1 MDIARATDDDDDDGS
16 NDARTRA
23 RDRVADETRAAR
35 VVVVDACAVG
45 VARMR
50 TARDAFESDVS
61 ERSGR
66 LRVRRV
72 TRARAR
78 LSRLAT
84 DGMDVAI
91 VKLGGAALT
100 VKSRRGTIDAR
111 GFADCV
117 ETVARA
123 RARGD
128 GTRVIVA
135 HGAGSFG
142 HGARCEWMTTTRWTD
157 GETVRRTQRRRG
169 RAGARAAATSTGTR
183 RSREGWTRRGVKC
196 EN

>member
-1 MDIARATDDDDDDGS
+1 M
-16 NDARTRA
+16 N
-23 RDRVADETRAAR
+23 
-35 VVVVDACAVG
+35 
-45 VARMR
+45 
-50 TARDAFESDVS
+50 TAQSLDV
-61 ERSGR
+61 RSHINGR
-66 LRVRRV
+66 KMSGYQWLLLILCFLIV
-72 TRARAR
+72 
-78 LSRLAT
+78 AT

-142 HGARCEWMTTTRWTD
+142 HGALCEWMTTTRWTD

>member
-1 MDIARATDDDDDDGS
+1 MMTTMT
-16 NDARTRA
+16 ARTTRERA
-23 RDRVADETRAAR
+23 RETARRTRLARRASSSSMRAPWASR
-35 VVVVDACAVG
+35 ACAPR
-45 VARMR
+45 AMR
-50 TARDAFESDVS
+50 S
-61 ERSGR
+61 
-66 LRVRRV
+66 RV
-72 TRARAR
+72 TSRNDRDGYAFDASHARARAR
-78 LSRLAT
+78 LTRLAT

-169 RAGARAAATSTGTR
+169 RAGARAATSTGTR

>member
-1 MDIARATDDDDDDGS
+1 MARARTSATTAVATARATDDDDDDGS

-35 VVVVDACAVG
+35 VVVDACAVG

-78 LSRLAT
+78 VSR
-84 DGMDVAI
+84 V
-91 VKLGGAALT
+91 
-100 VKSRRGTIDAR
+100 SRPTA
-111 GFADCV
+111 
-117 ETVARA
+117 
-123 RARGD
+123 
-128 GTRVIVA
+128 
-135 HGAGSFG
+135 
-142 HGARCEWMTTTRWTD
+142 WTWP
-157 GETVRRTQRRRG
+157 
-169 RAGARAAATSTGTR
+169 S
-183 RSREGWTRRGVKC
+183 
-196 EN
+196 